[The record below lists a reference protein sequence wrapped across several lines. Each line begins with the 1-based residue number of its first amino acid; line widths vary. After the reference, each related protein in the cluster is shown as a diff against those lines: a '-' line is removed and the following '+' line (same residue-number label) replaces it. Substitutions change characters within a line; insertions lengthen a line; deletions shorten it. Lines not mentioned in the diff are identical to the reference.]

1 VTADRDPVYAG
12 TMAEDIETL
21 QGELV
26 VAGQQAGD
34 IEATRS
40 ALPPAAVAAGVA
52 ATGFAAG
59 MATVA
64 VVRRRQVR
72 RAAKRRSPLGR
83 VVASRSFLVDV
94 HVLGDRS

>member
-1 VTADRDPVYAG
+1 
-12 TMAEDIETL
+12 MAEEMETVE
-21 QGELV
+21 GELV
-26 VAGQQAGD
+26 VVTEQQ
-34 IEATRS
+34 TRDLEPARP

-59 MATVA
+59 MATVSF
-64 VVRRRQVR
+64 VRRRRVR
-72 RAAKRRSPLGR
+72 RAATRRSALGR

>member
-1 VTADRDPVYAG
+1 MG
-12 TMAEDIETL
+12 EDIETV

-26 VAGQQAGD
+26 VAEEQTGD
-34 IEATRS
+34 LEAARP

-64 VVRRRQVR
+64 VVRRRKVR
-72 RAAKRRSPLGR
+72 RAAKRRSPLGK

>member
-1 VTADRDPVYAG
+1 MESDVEAV
-12 TMAEDIETL
+12 

-26 VAGQQAGD
+26 ALEPTAGELTPARPGL
-34 IEATRS
+34 S
-40 ALPPAAVAAGVA
+40 PAAVQAAAVA

-59 MATVA
+59 VATIA
-64 VVRRRQVR
+64 VVHRRRVR
-72 RAAKRRSPLGR
+72 RAGRRRRTLAN

>member
-1 VTADRDPVYAG
+1 MP
-12 TMAEDIETL
+12 EEIEMVE
-21 QGELV
+21 GELV
-26 VAGQQAGD
+26 VVEEPPRDLQA
-34 IEATRS
+34 ARP

-64 VVRRRQVR
+64 VVRRRKVR
-72 RAAKRRSPLGR
+72 KAAKRRTAIGR

-94 HVLGDRS
+94 HMLGDRS

>member
-1 VTADRDPVYAG
+1 
-12 TMAEDIETL
+12 MAEEIETVE
-21 QGELV
+21 GELV
-26 VAGQQAGD
+26 VAEQPVGA
-34 IEATRS
+34 IEPARP
-40 ALPPAAVAAGVA
+40 ALPPVAVAAGVA

-64 VVRRRQVR
+64 VVRHRRVR
-72 RAAKRRSPLGR
+72 KATRRRNKMLGR